1 MLFFLVFEVALHGSL
16 QKGVRHECLLVLK
29 FGLYFRT
36 VLRLWTEEFIV
47 SVLLLIFRT
56 LLKGCIRLW
65 TEEFI
70 VSVLMLIFRTLLKGC
85 RIEVA
90 WITTFLSETMF
101 FTNSK
106 GLG

>member
-56 LLKGCIRLW
+56 LLKGC
-65 TEEFI
+65 
-70 VSVLMLIFRTLLKGC
+70 K
-85 RIEVA
+85 IEVA

-101 FTNSK
+101 FANSK
-106 GLG
+106 GLSWRELTCFDC